1 MMGIFDF
8 VRQGVQEM
16 LVQRPDAQK
25 QLIVFKHPDRTI
37 PNMAQ
42 LTVDADE
49 CAVFFRDG
57 SHVGVLRT
65 AGAGQRHTL
74 SAQNIPFLGQF
85 IDKFTGGNVF
95 VTDLYFVTMRP
106 IFDTRFGGEL
116 GYMEDPMLGEMVT
129 PRIYGSFAFQI
140 VDPVAFIVG
149 YSGMQGQQSNESLTR
164 WITGKFMN
172 SAKTV
177 VGELCVAEQK
187 SLLQLMPLQNQIA
200 QVFLSRCPD
209 LSAIGVKLVDV
220 GQFNINLNDADEA
233 TLKEAQSE
241 IGKAKRKAKIAGIGI
256 AQAEAEAA
264 QKQFQLD
271 QQFQQDARYVQGLAG
286 GDFSRFAAGK
296 ALMGAGEGMAKGGGG
311 GAGSPA
317 MVGAGLGMGMG
328 MAQSMMQ
335 GMQPQVAP
343 PPQAQAPSAGG
354 MVTCG
359 DCSASVPQGRFCA
372 ECGTSLAPPVARFC
386 SACGAQGVPG
396 AKFCQG
402 CGTGFPA

>member
-1 MMGIFDF
+1 MGIFDF

-16 LVQRPDAQK
+16 LIQRPDAQK

-74 SAQNIPFLGQF
+74 TAQNIPFLGQF
-85 IDKFTGGNVF
+85 IDKVTGGNVF
-95 VTDLYFVTMRP
+95 VTDLYFVTTRP

-140 VDPVAFIVG
+140 VDPVAFLVG
-149 YSGMQGQQSNESLTR
+149 YTGMQGTQTNETLTR

-172 SAKTV
+172 SVKTV
-177 VGELCVAEQK
+177 VGEVCVAEQK
-187 SLLQLMPLQNQIA
+187 SLLQLMPLQNQLA

-209 LSAIGVKLVDV
+209 LQAIGVRLVDV

-233 TLKEAQSE
+233 TLKQAQSE
-241 IGKAKRKAKIAGIGI
+241 IGKAKRQAKIAGIGV
-256 AQAEAEAA
+256 ATAEAEA
-264 QKQFQLD
+264 QQRQFQLD

-286 GDFSRFAAGK
+286 GNFGAFAAGK
-296 ALMGAGEGMAKGGGG
+296 ALMGAGEGMAKGGGA
-311 GAGSPA
+311 AGSPA
-317 MVGAGLGMGMG
+317 MIGAGFGAGMG
-328 MAQSMMQ
+328 MAQAMVQ

-343 PPQAQAPSAGG
+343 PQAAPAAGAL
-354 MVTCG
+354 TCG
-359 DCSASVPQGRFCA
+359 SCSAKVPAGKFCA
-372 ECGTSLAPPVARFC
+372 ECGASLAPPAARFC
-386 SACGAQGVPG
+386 SACGAQGTPG
-396 AKFCQG
+396 AKFCAS

>member
-1 MMGIFDF
+1 MGIFDF

-16 LVQRPDAQK
+16 LIQRPDAQK
-25 QLIVFKHPDRTI
+25 ALIVYKHPDRTI
-37 PNMAQ
+37 PHMAQ

-85 IDKFTGGNVF
+85 VDKVTGGNIF
-95 VTDLYFVTMRP
+95 VTDLYFVTTRP

-140 VDPVAFIVG
+140 VDPVAFLVG
-149 YSGMQGQQSNESLTR
+149 YTGLSGQQSNEALTR

-172 SAKTV
+172 SVKTV
-177 VGELCVAEQK
+177 VGEICVAEQK

-200 QVFLSRCPD
+200 QVFLQRCPD
-209 LSAIGVKLVDV
+209 LQAIGIRLVDV

-233 TLKEAQSE
+233 TLKQAQSE
-241 IGKAKRKAKIAGIGI
+241 IGKAKRQAKIAGIGI
-256 AQAEAEAA
+256 AQAQAEA
-264 QKQFQLD
+264 QQRQFGLD

-286 GDFSRFAAGK
+286 GNFGAFAAGK

-311 GAGSPA
+311 GGNSPA
-317 MVGAGLGMGMG
+317 MMGAGFGAGMG
-328 MAQSMMQ
+328 MAQAMMQ
-335 GMQPQVAP
+335 GMQPQTA
-343 PPQAQAPSAGG
+343 PQAPAAAGG
-354 MVTCG
+354 LVSCAG
-359 DCSASVPQGRFCA
+359 CSAKVPPGKFCA
-372 ECGTSLAPPVARFC
+372 ECGTSLAPPAARFC
-386 SACGAQGVPG
+386 SACGTQGAPG
-396 AKFCQG
+396 GKFCQS
-402 CGTGFPA
+402 CGTAFPA